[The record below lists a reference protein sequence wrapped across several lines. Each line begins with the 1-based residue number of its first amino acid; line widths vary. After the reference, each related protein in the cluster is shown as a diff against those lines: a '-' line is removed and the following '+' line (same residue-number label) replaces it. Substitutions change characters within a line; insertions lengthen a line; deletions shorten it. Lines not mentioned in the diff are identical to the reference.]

1 MSELARITAH
11 YLAVLL
17 ERAGMSASVPDMR
30 AELESAAEKDAA
42 DEERARGA
50 AALAAADAAR
60 RASR

>member
-17 ERAGMSASVPDMR
+17 DRAGMSASIPDMR
-30 AELESAAEKDAA
+30 AELEAAAEKDAS

-50 AALAAADAAR
+50 AAIAAVETAR
-60 RASR
+60 GIRS